1 MKPKD
6 LKNKK
11 IYADLHLEISSE
23 EIKKGFEQIVS
34 EDFVFGEKELIL
46 FVKNYV
52 EKHMVYTILSELK
65 ISIK

>member
-1 MKPKD
+1 MTSKD

-23 EIKKGFEQIVS
+23 EIKERIEQIVS
-34 EDFVFGEKELIL
+34 EDSVFGEKELIL
-46 FVKNYV
+46 FVENYV
-52 EKHMVYTILSELK
+52 EKHLVYTILSELK